1 MAEKSFPLENTEY
14 TAQDAQLWFATRTS
28 GVYTNGHF
36 SVSASGSMDVTL
48 GKGIAWLNYAEFAG
62 CVYANTDDLV
72 LTVPLSNGSM
82 NRIDRLCIRMEILEQ
97 KCYAYIKQGTAART
111 PTAPSLQRD
120 NVAYEISIA
129 QIYVG
134 TGVTAIN
141 AGNITDERLNSD
153 VCGLMRDGVTG
164 IDTSMLEAQ
173 LAESL
178 GNLSADLQ
186 TFYEEQQD
194 VFTEWFAGI
203 QNILNGDVAAT
214 LTSKVTVL
222 ENKAS
227 QLEAKTSQLESKSED
242 KIEGTARTV
251 TLSSSGWSSSAPYT
265 QTVNVQ
271 GVTASTSGY
280 AAPADASFEEYSKCM
295 VRISAQG
302 SGTVTFKASKKPSA
316 ALTINMI
323 ILEGVTA

>member
-1 MAEKSFPLENTEY
+1 MAEKSFPLEHTEY
-14 TAQDAQLWFATRTS
+14 SAKDAQLWFATRTS

-62 CVYANTDDLV
+62 CVYANDDDLL
-72 LTVPLSNGSM
+72 LTVPMSNGSM
-82 NRIDRLCIRMEILEQ
+82 NRIDRLCIRLEILEQ

-111 PTAPSLQRD
+111 PTAPDLQRD

-134 TGVTAIN
+134 SGVTSIN
-141 AGNITDERLNSD
+141 AGNITDERLNSS

-203 QNILNGDVAAT
+203 QNILDGDVAAT

-227 QLEAKTSQLESKSED
+227 QFETKASQLESQAED
-242 KIEGTARTV
+242 KLEGTARTV
-251 TLSSSGWSSSAPYT
+251 TLSSSGWSNSAPYT
-265 QTVNVQ
+265 QTVTVN
-271 GVTASTSGY
+271 GVTASNSVQVFP
-280 AAPADASFEEYSKCM
+280 APSTYEAYCEFLIRAT
-295 VRISAQG
+295 AQG
-302 SGTVTFKASKKPSA
+302 NNTLTFTASDKPSA
-316 ALTINMI
+316 SISANIL
-323 ILEGVTA
+323 ILEGVKA